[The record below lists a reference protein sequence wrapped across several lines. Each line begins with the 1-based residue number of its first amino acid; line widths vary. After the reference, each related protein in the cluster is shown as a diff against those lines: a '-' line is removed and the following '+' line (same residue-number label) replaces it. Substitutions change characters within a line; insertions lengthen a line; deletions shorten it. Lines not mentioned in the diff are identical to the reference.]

1 MSNVRKKYNRRDMLR
16 VLGCTAGSAF
26 AAPLFY
32 GCADSD
38 DTVQSTTD
46 SLQEKFWLHDNYA
59 PVGES
64 ESFNLTVEG
73 SLPPSLLGGYL
84 RVGPNPSS
92 GDSAH
97 LFLGDGMVHGVR
109 LEGGN
114 ATMYRARY
122 PQTRQLE
129 NGPWAEKSTPPLDYV
144 PANTSLIYHADKLL
158 GTVNK

>member
-73 SLPPSLLGGYL
+73 SLPPSLLGSYL

-97 LFLGDGMVHGVR
+97 LFLEDGMVHGVR
-109 LEGGN
+109 LDVETQRCTVRDILKQGN
-114 ATMYRARY
+114 WKMVLGQKKALRHWIMFLLTQALFTM
-122 PQTRQLE
+122 PI
-129 NGPWAEKSTPPLDYV
+129 NS
-144 PANTSLIYHADKLL
+144 
-158 GTVNK
+158 